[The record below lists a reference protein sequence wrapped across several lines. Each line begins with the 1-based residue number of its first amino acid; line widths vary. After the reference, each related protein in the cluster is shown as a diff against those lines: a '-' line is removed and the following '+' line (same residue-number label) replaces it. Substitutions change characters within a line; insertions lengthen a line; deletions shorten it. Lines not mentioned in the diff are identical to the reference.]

1 MIMLLL
7 FAQNQVDE
15 KKLGYIKLSRVEKFI
30 LLVGAYEEKIFKKRS
45 EIRER
50 ILRRLCYND
59 DPVSALLQTFMFI

>member
-59 DPVSALLQTFMFI
+59 DPVSALLQTCMFI